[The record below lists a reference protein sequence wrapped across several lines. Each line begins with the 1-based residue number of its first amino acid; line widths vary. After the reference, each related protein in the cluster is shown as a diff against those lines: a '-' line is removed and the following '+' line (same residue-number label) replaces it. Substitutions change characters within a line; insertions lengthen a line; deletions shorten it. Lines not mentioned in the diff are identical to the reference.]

1 MNKRYYDEDYVEI
14 EKKENKENKE
24 NKEEKKGIEI
34 ENKGTD
40 DLKNDT
46 KLQKNMFKVI
56 IIVAVFLISLGITTL
71 SRINSKNIEGIVS
84 TETNELRDTLTSE
97 MSKNTELIEKMERKQ
112 KELETLKNNASR
124 KK

>member
-14 EKKENKENKE
+14 EKI
-24 NKEEKKGIEI
+24 EKKQEKKEIEI
-34 ENKGTD
+34 ENKGID

>member
-1 MNKRYYDEDYVEI
+1 MNKRYYDEDYVVI
-14 EKKENKENKE
+14 EEKE

-34 ENKGTD
+34 ENKGID

-71 SRINSKNIEGIVS
+71 SRTNSKNIEGIVS

>member
-14 EKKENKENKE
+14 EKKENKE
-24 NKEEKKGIEI
+24 EKKGI
-34 ENKGTD
+34 D
-40 DLKNDT
+40 DFRNDS

>member
-1 MNKRYYDEDYVEI
+1 MNKRYYDEDYFVI
-14 EKKENKENKE
+14 EKKE

-34 ENKGTD
+34 ENKGID

>member
-14 EKKENKENKE
+14 EKKENKE
-24 NKEEKKGIEI
+24 EKKGIEI
-34 ENKGTD
+34 ENKGID

>member
-14 EKKENKENKE
+14 EKKENKE
-24 NKEEKKGIEI
+24 EKKGIEI
-34 ENKGTD
+34 ENKEID
-40 DLKNDT
+40 DLKNDS

>member
-1 MNKRYYDEDYVEI
+1 MNKRYYDEDYVVI
-14 EKKENKENKE
+14 EEKE

-34 ENKGTD
+34 ENKGID

-97 MSKNTELIEKMERKQ
+97 MSKNAELIEKMERKQ

>member
-14 EKKENKENKE
+14 EKKEKKQ
-24 NKEEKKGIEI
+24 EKKEIEI
-34 ENKGTD
+34 ENKGID

>member
-1 MNKRYYDEDYVEI
+1 MNKRYYDEDYVVI
-14 EKKENKENKE
+14 EEKE

-34 ENKGTD
+34 ENKVID

-97 MSKNTELIEKMERKQ
+97 MSKNAELIEKMERKQ

>member
-14 EKKENKENKE
+14 EKKEK
-24 NKEEKKGIEI
+24 KEEKKEIEI
-34 ENKGTD
+34 ENKGID

-71 SRINSKNIEGIVS
+71 SRINNKNIEGIVS

-97 MSKNTELIEKMERKQ
+97 MFKNTELIEKMERKQ

>member
-1 MNKRYYDEDYVEI
+1 MNKRYYDEDYVVI
-14 EKKENKENKE
+14 EEKE

-34 ENKGTD
+34 ENKAID

-97 MSKNTELIEKMERKQ
+97 MSKNAELIEKMERKQ

>member
-1 MNKRYYDEDYVEI
+1 MNKRYYDEDYVVI
-14 EKKENKENKE
+14 EEKE

-34 ENKGTD
+34 ENKGID
-40 DLKNDT
+40 DFKNDT

-97 MSKNTELIEKMERKQ
+97 MSKNAELIEKMERKQ

>member
-1 MNKRYYDEDYVEI
+1 MNKRYYDEDYVVI
-14 EKKENKENKE
+14 EEKE
-24 NKEEKKGIEI
+24 NKEEKKEIEI
-34 ENKGTD
+34 ENKGID
-40 DLKNDT
+40 DFRNDT

-97 MSKNTELIEKMERKQ
+97 MSKNAELIEKMERKQ

>member
-14 EKKENKENKE
+14 EKKEKELENKA
-24 NKEEKKGIEI
+24 I
-34 ENKGTD
+34 D
-40 DLKNDT
+40 DLKNDS

>member
-1 MNKRYYDEDYVEI
+1 MNKRYYDEDYVVI
-14 EKKENKENKE
+14 EKKE

-34 ENKGTD
+34 ENKAID

>member
-14 EKKENKENKE
+14 EKKENE
-24 NKEEKKGIEI
+24 EEKKEKKLEL
-34 ENKGTD
+34 ENKLID
-40 DLKNDT
+40 DFRNDS

-71 SRINSKNIEGIVS
+71 SRINNKNIEGIVS

-97 MSKNTELIEKMERKQ
+97 MSKTTELIEKMERKQ

>member
-14 EKKENKENKE
+14 EKKENKE

>member
-1 MNKRYYDEDYVEI
+1 MNKRYYDEDYVVI
-14 EKKENKENKE
+14 EKKE

-34 ENKGTD
+34 ENKAID

-97 MSKNTELIEKMERKQ
+97 MSKNAELIEKMERKQ

>member
-1 MNKRYYDEDYVEI
+1 MNKRYYDEDYVVI
-14 EKKENKENKE
+14 EEKE
-24 NKEEKKGIEI
+24 NKEEKKGI
-34 ENKGTD
+34 D

>member
-14 EKKENKENKE
+14 EKKE

-46 KLQKNMFKVI
+46 KLQKNMFRDYNI
-56 IIVAVFLISLGITTL
+56 I
-71 SRINSKNIEGIVS
+71 KN
-84 TETNELRDTLTSE
+84 
-97 MSKNTELIEKMERKQ
+97 K
-112 KELETLKNNASR
+112 
-124 KK
+124 

>member
-14 EKKENKENKE
+14 EKKENKE
-24 NKEEKKGIEI
+24 EKKGIEI
-34 ENKGTD
+34 ENKAID

-71 SRINSKNIEGIVS
+71 SRINSKNIEGIIS

>member
-1 MNKRYYDEDYVEI
+1 MNKRYYDEDYVVI
-14 EKKENKENKE
+14 EEKE

-34 ENKGTD
+34 ENKGID

-97 MSKNTELIEKMERKQ
+97 MSKNTEIIEKMERKQ

>member
-1 MNKRYYDEDYVEI
+1 MNKRYYDEDYVVI
-14 EKKENKENKE
+14 EKKE

-34 ENKGTD
+34 ENKGID

>member
-1 MNKRYYDEDYVEI
+1 MFEELKKINKQYYDDGYNEGNDKKDEEAENIMNKESH
-14 EKKENKENKE
+14 KETRN
-24 NKEEKKGIEI
+24 
-34 ENKGTD
+34 
-40 DLKNDT
+40 
-46 KLQKNMFKVI
+46 QKIMFKVI
-56 IIVAVFLISLGITTL
+56 IFVSVFLISLGITTL

-97 MSKNTELIEKMERKQ
+97 MSKNAELIEKMERKQ

>member
-14 EKKENKENKE
+14 EKKENKE
-24 NKEEKKGIEI
+24 EKKEKEI
-34 ENKGTD
+34 ENKGID

-71 SRINSKNIEGIVS
+71 SRKNRKNKEGIVS

-97 MSKNTELIEKMERKQ
+97 MSKNAELIEKMERKQ

>member
-14 EKKENKENKE
+14 EKKENE
-24 NKEEKKGIEI
+24 EEKKGIEI
-34 ENKGTD
+34 ENKVID

>member
-1 MNKRYYDEDYVEI
+1 MNKRYYDEDYVVI
-14 EKKENKENKE
+14 EKKENKE
-24 NKEEKKGIEI
+24 EKKEIEI
-34 ENKGTD
+34 ENKGID

-97 MSKNTELIEKMERKQ
+97 MSKNAELIEKMERKQ

>member
-1 MNKRYYDEDYVEI
+1 MNKRYYDEDYVVI
-14 EKKENKENKE
+14 EEKE

-34 ENKGTD
+34 ENKGID

>member
-14 EKKENKENKE
+14 EKKENKE
-24 NKEEKKGIEI
+24 EKKGIE
-34 ENKGTD
+34 NKGID
-40 DLKNDT
+40 DFRNDT

-112 KELETLKNNASR
+112 KELEILKNNASR

>member
-14 EKKENKENKE
+14 EKKENKE
-24 NKEEKKGIEI
+24 EKKEIEI
-34 ENKGTD
+34 ENKGID

-97 MSKNTELIEKMERKQ
+97 MSKNAELIEKMERKQ

>member
-14 EKKENKENKE
+14 EKKENKE
-24 NKEEKKGIEI
+24 EKKGIE
-34 ENKGTD
+34 NKTID

-97 MSKNTELIEKMERKQ
+97 MSKNAELIEKMERKQ

>member
-14 EKKENKENKE
+14 GKKE
-24 NKEEKKGIEI
+24 NKEEKKGIE
-34 ENKGTD
+34 NKEID

-112 KELETLKNNASR
+112 KGLETLKNNASR

>member
-14 EKKENKENKE
+14 EKKENKE
-24 NKEEKKGIEI
+24 EKKGIEI
-34 ENKGTD
+34 ENKAID
-40 DLKNDT
+40 DLKNDS

-56 IIVAVFLISLGITTL
+56 IIAAVFLISLGITTL

>member
-14 EKKENKENKE
+14 EKKE
-24 NKEEKKGIEI
+24 IEI
-34 ENKGTD
+34 ENKGID

-97 MSKNTELIEKMERKQ
+97 MSKNAELIEKMERKQ

>member
-14 EKKENKENKE
+14 EKKENKE
-24 NKEEKKGIEI
+24 EKKEIEI
-34 ENKGTD
+34 ENKGID
-40 DLKNDT
+40 NLKNDT

-97 MSKNTELIEKMERKQ
+97 MSKNAELIEKMERKQ